1 MSQEITTP
9 YNHSAETMGEAI
21 GLSEERNEELN
32 KDLEKALN
40 TTSNSEIEY
49 SNSITVETI
58 ENSFS
63 KRELAYMVWFMSLD
77 Q

>member
-1 MSQEITTP
+1 MSQETTTP
-9 YNHSAETMGEAI
+9 YNHLLSTIGEAI
-21 GLSEERNEELN
+21 GITPERNEELN
-32 KDLEKALN
+32 KELENALN